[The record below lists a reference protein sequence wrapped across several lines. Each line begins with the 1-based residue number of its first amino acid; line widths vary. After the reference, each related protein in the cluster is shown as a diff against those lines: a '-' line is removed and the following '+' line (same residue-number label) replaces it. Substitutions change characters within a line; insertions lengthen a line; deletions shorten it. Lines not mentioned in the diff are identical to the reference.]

1 MPRRI
6 PTVLFVS
13 ALVLCSLALSES
25 RIESPSPEAYVAFA
39 TAYLLQ
45 WVAFI
50 AEMWSMAIRNRP
62 NRIRAYI
69 ILLCGNSF
77 LPAWEGLGAFLVPV
91 HGLLLVLWGVFSWI
105 SFAPVLYF
113 ALKSDRDLPLD
124 VRLTPFGFSLL
135 GAFVHWAW
143 ALSA

>member
-1 MPRRI
+1 MPRHI
-6 PTVLFVS
+6 STVLFMF

-25 RIESPSPEAYVAFA
+25 RIDSPSPKAYVALG

-45 WVAFI
+45 WVALV
-50 AEMWSMAIRNRP
+50 AEMWSMAIGKRP

-69 ILLCGNSF
+69 MLLFGNSF
-77 LPAWEGLGAFLVPV
+77 LPAWEGARAIQVPF
-91 HGLLLVLWGVFSWI
+91 HGLLPVLWGVFSWI

-113 ALKSDRDLPLD
+113 AVKSDRDLPLN

-135 GAFVHWAW
+135 GALVHWVW
-143 ALSA
+143 ALSF

>member
-77 LPAWEGLGAFLVPV
+77 LPAWEGARAIQVPF
-91 HGLLLVLWGVFSWI
+91 HGVLAVLWGVFSWI

-143 ALSA
+143 ALSF

>member
-77 LPAWEGLGAFLVPV
+77 LPAWEGLQAFLVPV
-91 HGLLLVLWGVFSWI
+91 HGLLLVLWIVFSWI
-105 SFAPVLYF
+105 SFVPVLYF
-113 ALKSDRDLPLD
+113 AVKSDRDLPLD

-143 ALSA
+143 ALSF